1 MNHSF
6 NTDVAKELG
15 LHEAILL
22 ENIFHWC
29 RHSETNR
36 KNYHDGKYWTY
47 NSTRAFSEQFEYMS
61 SGQIERAIKT
71 LKDHGLIEIG
81 NYNSNLYDRT
91 RWFSVTEKAY
101 SIYQIQQIHSPS
113 VTNGFTTNDEP
124 IPDINQY
131 NNQYNHVGSSIEDK
145 CPDKYP
151 TDKETKQSLFNQFWK
166 AYPKK
171 KNKAYSEQKFKKIP
185 HISSEFEHI
194 MYSLEKFK
202 KTKDWIKDDGQ
213 YIPDPSTWLNQKR
226 WLDFE
231 MEPEKGDE
239 YIPPEQVQE
248 VQPLPVF
255 TEEQER
261 MYKEAMRGN
270 INYDYTTGNS

>member
-1 MNHSF
+1 
-6 NTDVAKELG
+6 
-15 LHEAILL
+15 
-22 ENIFHWC
+22 
-29 RHSETNR
+29 
-36 KNYHDGKYWTY
+36 
-47 NSTRAFSEQFEYMS
+47 
-61 SGQIERAIKT
+61 
-71 LKDHGLIEIG
+71 
-81 NYNSNLYDRT
+81 
-91 RWFSVTEKAY
+91 
-101 SIYQIQQIHSPS
+101 